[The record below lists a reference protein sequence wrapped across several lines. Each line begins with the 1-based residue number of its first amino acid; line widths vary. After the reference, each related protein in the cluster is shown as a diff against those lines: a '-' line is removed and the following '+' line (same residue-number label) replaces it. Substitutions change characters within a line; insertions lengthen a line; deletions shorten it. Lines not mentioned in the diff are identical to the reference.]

1 MGEKSPT
8 ALFAELSSPL
18 GLAAGKKRG
27 FCPLGYISMSTTL
40 AQQDDEA
47 EKRKRGVR
55 RTAIVFGL
63 IALFFYVGFIVLT
76 LYRGSK

>member
-1 MGEKSPT
+1 
-8 ALFAELSSPL
+8 
-18 GLAAGKKRG
+18 
-27 FCPLGYISMSTTL
+27 MSIVL
-40 AQQDDEA
+40 AQQDDI

-76 LYRGSK
+76 LVKGSK

>member
-1 MGEKSPT
+1 
-8 ALFAELSSPL
+8 
-18 GLAAGKKRG
+18 
-27 FCPLGYISMSTTL
+27 MSTVL
-40 AQQDDEA
+40 APRDDEI

-76 LYRGSK
+76 LVRGSK